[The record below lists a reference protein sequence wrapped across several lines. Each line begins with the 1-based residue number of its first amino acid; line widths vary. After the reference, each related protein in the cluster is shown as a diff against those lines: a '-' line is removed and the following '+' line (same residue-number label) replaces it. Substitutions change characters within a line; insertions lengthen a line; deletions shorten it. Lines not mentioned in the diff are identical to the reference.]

1 MQVRSQNTENSY
13 ISISECRSL
22 FKFYR
27 ARRHRPICR
36 LKFRSVPLEYRI
48 GLRMMLESTDNED
61 PKLLAVLKIF
71 RSKLIPI
78 SNLCRLYH
86 YQSMWSSNL
95 NVGLIT
101 DCMTDRVP
109 PTDDLQVAMA
119 SPLYCTAYHRAVK
132 VWVGQIYWLERRGEF
147 QVKYATVIGAVQGAP
162 VVRYFANF

>member
-1 MQVRSQNTENSY
+1 
-13 ISISECRSL
+13 
-22 FKFYR
+22 
-27 ARRHRPICR
+27 
-36 LKFRSVPLEYRI
+36 
-48 GLRMMLESTDNED
+48 MMLESTDNED

-101 DCMTDRVP
+101 GTDCMTDRVW

-119 SPLYCTAYHRAVK
+119 SPL
-132 VWVGQIYWLERRGEF
+132 
-147 QVKYATVIGAVQGAP
+147 
-162 VVRYFANF
+162 